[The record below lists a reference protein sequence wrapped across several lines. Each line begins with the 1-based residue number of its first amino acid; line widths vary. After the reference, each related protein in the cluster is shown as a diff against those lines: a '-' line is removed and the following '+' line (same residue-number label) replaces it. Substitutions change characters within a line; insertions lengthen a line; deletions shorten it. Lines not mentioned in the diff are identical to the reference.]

1 MKHFK
6 QGQIAV
12 FFLLLLF
19 WSAVQGNENPSDNKN
34 EKQLE
39 LENIP
44 ANRVLITLDSSVYQH
59 NEYWQGH
66 IDSNA
71 YDSLAA
77 TLTTLT
83 E

>member
-6 QGQIAV
+6 QGLIAV
-12 FFLLLLF
+12 FLF
-19 WSAVQGNENPSDNKN
+19 VITVLIGCSGNENPIANKN

-59 NEYWQGH
+59 NEY
-66 IDSNA
+66 
-71 YDSLAA
+71 
-77 TLTTLT
+77 
-83 E
+83 